1 MIHRLPF
8 SDVWCTMFLLQP
20 KRKSI
25 DQEVE
30 LAPAKKS
37 RSDEPDASLST
48 ETSAVPSASAVA
60 DGDSVKCTYCQSSTN
75 RHGNTEDLLVCKDCH
90 ANS

>member
-1 MIHRLPF
+1 
-8 SDVWCTMFLLQP
+8 MFLLQP
-20 KRKSI
+20 KLRKSI

-30 LAPAKKS
+30 LTLAKKS

-48 ETSAVPSASAVA
+48 ETSAVPSSVAAVA
-60 DGDSVKCTYCQSSTN
+60 DGDSVKCSYCQSSVN

-90 ANS
+90 ANSQYNQCV